1 MDDDCRRNNF
11 NPRSHEGSDYWLGK
25 RPDCSHIS
33 IHAPTRGATG
43 YCVGDVISLYISIHA
58 PTRGATSKAWK
69 CDTRRNFNPRS
80 HEGSDVASLH
90 SCLTHKISI
99 HAPTR
104 GATPF
109 RNLTASLK
117 IFQSTLPRG
126 ERPCRWM
133 YMDIIPTYFNPRSH
147 EGSDEVGGVLPDH
160 CHISIHAPTRG
171 ATSRGYTIVRRLS

>member
-126 ERPCRWM
+126 ERQR
-133 YMDIIPTYFNPRSH
+133 YRARSV
-147 EGSDEVGGVLPDH
+147 DNRY
-160 CHISIHAPTRG
+160 ISIHAPTRG
-171 ATSRGYTIVRRLS
+171 ATLQVDVHGYYPNIFQSTLPRGERRGGRSST

>member
-1 MDDDCRRNNF
+1 MKVDLDDF
-11 NPRSHEGSDYWLGK
+11 NPRSHEGSDSG
-25 RPDCSHIS
+25 
-33 IHAPTRGATG
+33 TG
-43 YCVGDVISLYISIHA
+43 HVVSTTD
-58 PTRGATSKAWK
+58 
-69 CDTRRNFNPRS
+69 
-80 HEGSDVASLH
+80 
-90 SCLTHKISI
+90 
-99 HAPTR
+99 
-104 GATPF
+104 
-109 RNLTASLK
+109 